1 MLISRKK
8 FAELAGVDY
17 KIINVYVGRKKIV
30 PSGDYIDTELK
41 PNKLFLEKK
50 GVNPNGEKIL
60 PIPQILNGREMQ
72 HREPNMEGFDTSS
85 YGLDAKK
92 KKLEIDKLDVEVK
105 IKRIQESKLKG
116 EMLPA
121 PMVKD
126 IFAQHTK
133 HLVSEFQNT
142 MDKVLTRVTQL
153 TKLDNSQVSEFREMI
168 TNEINQAQ
176 EKAVEISKKAVKNL
190 IQDMTE

>member
-1 MLISRKK
+1 MAIHKRSDLCKQLNISQAYLKVNIDRGKIVLNKDGDIDDSDPFNIEFINKQIDKKNVVQKEPPPKASKKSTKETLSKYELETRKK
-8 FAELAGVDY
+8 Q
-17 KIINVYVGRKKIV
+17 
-30 PSGDYIDTELK
+30 
-41 PNKLFLEKK
+41 LE
-50 GVNPNGEKIL
+50 V
-60 PIPQILNGREMQ
+60 
-72 HREPNMEGFDTSS
+72 
-85 YGLDAKK
+85 
-92 KKLEIDKLDVEVK
+92 DKLDVEVK
-105 IKRIQESKLKG
+105 IKLIQESKLKG